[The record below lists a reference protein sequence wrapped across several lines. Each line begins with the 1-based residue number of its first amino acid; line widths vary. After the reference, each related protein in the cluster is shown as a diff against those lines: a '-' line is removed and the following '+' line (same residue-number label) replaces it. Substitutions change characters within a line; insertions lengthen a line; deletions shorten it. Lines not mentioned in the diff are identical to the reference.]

1 MAMRQKLQ
9 GIRKRII
16 PGGKDMAI
24 RGTGHQADIIKGDI
38 ALVDQAESGLSLI
51 FGPVKE
57 PQELALRI
65 PVAAKVIDEF
75 ETFLLNFFRQI
86 VQIGEQISTGRAFEL
101 ELTFE
106 WHPQGADH
114 GQNLNPR
121 QEDPEGRNSQ
131 TDNPVSRR

>member
-1 MAMRQKLQ
+1 
-9 GIRKRII
+9 
-16 PGGKDMAI
+16 MAI

-106 WHPQGADH
+106 WHPQGADL

-121 QEDPEGRNSQ
+121 QEDPEGGNRE
-131 TDNPVSRR
+131 TDGPVPGRQISE